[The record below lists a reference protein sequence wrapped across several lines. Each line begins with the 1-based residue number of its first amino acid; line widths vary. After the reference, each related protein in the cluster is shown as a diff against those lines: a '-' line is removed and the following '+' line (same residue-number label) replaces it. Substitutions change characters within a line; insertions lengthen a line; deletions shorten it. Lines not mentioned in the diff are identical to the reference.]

1 MLSPVH
7 TRITDKYTYIN
18 ENPQQTDVD
27 LLGISVM
34 KTARSGESAYPNGL
48 GLSPQGKVL
57 LRQDS
62 CYPRWGQDFS

>member
-34 KTARSGESAYPNGL
+34 KTARSGESTSPVDLRRPQRGKC
-48 GLSPQGKVL
+48 LS
-57 LRQDS
+57 
-62 CYPRWGQDFS
+62 

>member
-1 MLSPVH
+1 MPSPVH

-34 KTARSGESAYPNGL
+34 KTVRSGERTYPDGL
-48 GLSPQGKVL
+48 ALSPAGKVL
-57 LRQDS
+57 STQSIALIGAD
-62 CYPRWGQDFS
+62 

>member
-34 KTARSGESAYPNGL
+34 KTARSGEST
-48 GLSPQGKVL
+48 SPVGFASSPAGKVL
-57 LRQDS
+57 ILTD
-62 CYPRWGQDFS
+62 